1 MESDKKSLKDSRQNR
16 RDRYW
21 PEVIERLRRVD
32 LWKWSNNAVLPGGW
46 NDRSCKRTIEEM
58 GNDWSELCSTLF
70 KQPVRKWIRTLG
82 GAGDSI

>member
-21 PEVIERLRRVD
+21 PKVIEQLRWVD
-32 LWKWSNNAVLPGGW
+32 LGQWSNNAVLPGGW
-46 NDRSCKRTIEEM
+46 NDRSGKGTIEEM
-58 GNDWSELCSTLF
+58 GNNWSELSGTLL
-70 KQPVRKWIRTLG
+70 KKPKRKWIGTLG